1 MQLGRVVGTVVSTIK
16 ASGLNAHKLLLVT
29 PLEDE
34 SSEPALGGSN
44 AYVAIDLVGAG
55 EGEVVLVSVG
65 SAARVAPGID
75 IVPTDAT
82 IIAVVD
88 TVQFGAR
95 TAYSKA

>member
-1 MQLGRVVGTVVSTIK
+1 M
-16 ASGLNAHKLLLVT
+16 
-29 PLEDE
+29 
-34 SSEPALGGSN
+34 
-44 AYVAIDLVGAG
+44 AIDLVGAG